1 MHIVQSDSAIWCR
14 PQSFCD
20 ILFSW
25 LRGVMHIEELNSA
38 VWCTTQILNTGWM
51 QAVASD
57 SAEWCTLLCL
67 HTTYTTLHIT
77 EFLKNSNISGK
88 SKCFS
93 GARGFEY
100 KNRGRKS
107 RYTPLQNIWQFELW
121 NFLFWQLFRKIS
133 RLVEIFWVLFYE
145 YSMTGLVGAESQSWR
160 LTLKARLRNTANIY
174 YLD

>member
-57 SAEWCTLLCL
+57 SAEWCTLRS
-67 HTTYTTLHIT
+67 
-77 EFLKNSNISGK
+77 FLKILISRGNRNVSPVLEGSNI
-88 SKCFS
+88 
-93 GARGFEY
+93 
-100 KNRGRKS
+100 
-107 RYTPLQNIWQFELW
+107 
-121 NFLFWQLFRKIS
+121 KIEVEN
-133 RLVEIFWVLFYE
+133 LDTHPFKIFDNLNCEIFNFGSFLERFRGLWRFFEFY
-145 YSMTGLVGAESQSWR
+145 STSTVWQV
-160 LTLKARLRNTANIY
+160 
-174 YLD
+174 

>member
-1 MHIVQSDSAIWCR
+1 MLVT
-14 PQSFCD
+14 
-20 ILFSW
+20 LW
-25 LRGVMHIEELNSA
+25 LNAHSA
-38 VWCTTQILNTGWM
+38 VWLCDMMQTSEFLWYFVFLTPRCDAHRGVKLRGMMHNTDSEYGLD
-51 QAVASD
+51 ASRGF
-57 SAEWCTLLCL
+57 WLCGMM
-67 HTTYTTLHIT
+67 HIT

-93 GARGFEY
+93 GARGYEY

-107 RYTPLQNIWQFELW
+107 LYTPLQNIWQFELW

-174 YLD
+174 HLD